1 MLDMTLKTEFV
12 PGTNLKGDFAC
23 ADWRFLLPTLDQGTI
38 LCIGLPS
45 EGAIRVLSSL
55 AENVFVVHPDKKTS
69 TFENVKYLTRAELT
83 KALFSNESISL
94 IYLVKDYKNFIEED
108 FGGKLL
114 GKNGAIYFENNGW
127 KGRQNASSLVK
138 EFERHGLK
146 SVDTFWLTPLKGD
159 LRTAVPLQHND
170 ISSYFFANVLYGQS
184 FKNKMISRFGKSL
197 SDVGMLEIITT
208 KRAYL
213 IRSSDGKKSLSVP
226 DYIVDIAEKSGFDL
240 SDMRIGLSA
249 RGKYNAN
256 KVIFFL
262 FKNETCEPEAVIKMT
277 RAPEFN
283 YRLENE
289 NHVLRN
295 LHENQIVDAGT
306 YPEPMFFGYHHDLAL
321 TCIKAVHGKPF
332 RTRTKATEDCP
343 YAQKALHWLV
353 QLGTKSVNKQACSA
367 LEVAGYLHTLFQ
379 RFIEIYHL
387 SEEEQTF
394 LEQQIKTMK
403 ESGFEFPTVF
413 QHGDPGIW
421 NIMIS
426 NQDEVIFIDWEAG
439 EPLGLPLWDIFYFF
453 KTYASWVC
461 RVAGSRDPLKNF
473 KRHFFNRTPLNSLL
487 VETTR
492 SYCQKIGLSSEFI
505 KPLFYTCWMHRAL
518 KESTRL
524 TNERLNSGQFFNIL
538 KLCIEECDSVAL
550 NALLEIRGYGN
561 SDLLASNPVEV
572 ENDS

>member
-1 MLDMTLKTEFV
+1 MLDMTLKTEFE

-55 AENVFVVHPDKKTS
+55 AENVFVVDPDKKTS
-69 TFENVKYLTRAELT
+69 KFENVKYLTRAELT
-83 KALFSNESISL
+83 KAQFSNESISL

-114 GKNGAIYFENNGW
+114 GKKGAIYFENNGW

-146 SVDTFWLTPLKGD
+146 AVDTFWLTPLKGD

-197 SDVGMLEIITT
+197 SNVGMLKIITT

-213 IRSSDGKKSLSVP
+213 VRSSEGKKSLAVP

-262 FKNETCEPEAVIKMT
+262 FKNEACEPEAVIKMT

-295 LHENQIVDAGT
+295 LHDNQIVDAGT

-379 RFIEIYHL
+379 RFIEIWSGLPVLYLLIILASVIEPNFWLLLGLMLLFSWTALVGVVRAEFLRGRNLDYVRAARALGVSNL
-387 SEEEQTF
+387 SIMFKHVLPNAMVATLTF
-394 LEQQIKTMK
+394 LPFILSGSVVTLTSLDFLGFGLPVGSPSLGELLAQGKSNLHAPWLGISSFLVLATML
-403 ESGFEFPTVF
+403 SLL
-413 QHGDPGIW
+413 
-421 NIMIS
+421 
-426 NQDEVIFIDWEAG
+426 IFIGEA
-439 EPLGLPLWDIFYFF
+439 
-453 KTYASWVC
+453 V
-461 RVAGSRDPLKNF
+461 RDAFDP
-473 KRHFFNRTPLNSLL
+473 R
-487 VETTR
+487 
-492 SYCQKIGLSSEFI
+492 KI
-505 KPLFYTCWMHRAL
+505 M
-518 KESTRL
+518 
-524 TNERLNSGQFFNIL
+524 
-538 KLCIEECDSVAL
+538 V
-550 NALLEIRGYGN
+550 
-561 SDLLASNPVEV
+561 
-572 ENDS
+572 